1 MLRAPHPST
10 SLLWARHWSASDAKS
25 CLRWRLGHRK
35 VNDLFPVIKLGLQP
49 VLPVPSCEDR
59 KGTAQSFHL
68 ANTTDLVSWQRLVQ
82 VPTKHCRG
90 FSLADTGSY
99 PIWVALTL
107 KLTDTSQHQP
117 FLCLLCGTCFSSGHN
132 PLLHR
137 MNAKEGK
144 RRAAIGITPTVSR
157 HELVLRQ
164 TFCFQGS
171 QRCQSC
177 SFQSKSQVTVKQRI
191 DWFQAVLM
199 FSALCCLFQMWRG
212 SLTPFGNMETW
223 PHLSVP
229 RYSRDQ

>member
-1 MLRAPHPST
+1 MVRAPHPST

-35 VNDLFPVIKLGLQP
+35 VNDLCPITKLGLQP

-59 KGTAQSFHL
+59 KETAQSFHL
-68 ANTTDLVSWQRLVQ
+68 ANTTDLVSLYKFPLHTVELQACRHRLLPYMSSPYSQGVGHI
-82 VPTKHCRG
+82 TA
-90 FSLADTGSY
+90 LAVSVS
-99 PIWVALTL
+99 IM
-107 KLTDTSQHQP
+107 Q
-117 FLCLLCGTCFSSGHN
+117 HN

-144 RRAAIGITPTVSR
+144 RWAAIGITPTVSR

-177 SFQSKSQVTVKQRI
+177 SFQSKSQVTVK
-191 DWFQAVLM
+191 
-199 FSALCCLFQMWRG
+199 
-212 SLTPFGNMETW
+212 
-223 PHLSVP
+223 
-229 RYSRDQ
+229 